1 MNKKIIQ
8 IILAFVLPLF
18 MYACTEN
25 DYGNADETKIPS
37 ITEYKDAFK
46 VSVNQDS
53 NIVTLS
59 FSGTG
64 ARPVWMVDGV
74 SHTDLTYKMVVA
86 KAGTYSIEAKV
97 SNKYGVSDGAVA
109 LSFVLN
115 NTLVPKEKITL
126 LCGGLTNS
134 TKQWV
139 WNSKVDGHFGC
150 GENYGNPTGWWS
162 CGANGKEGVGMYD
175 DVFTFG
181 YNGNGSSGTYTY
193 DPGAGKTIYVNKDCT
208 FSPLNAFNPHDGNDY
223 QATVAVQNTTWT
235 MDIVDEDL
243 FITFPAGTFVGYVPN
258 ADAYNK
264 PRFKVVNISN
274 DVVTLVHY
282 NGGIA
287 WKIQLVSKAVFDAG
301 GDTELDGSKY
311 AAAIV
316 GSWKWDETTDG
327 HFGCGENASNPTGWW
342 SCAAE
347 GKDGYGLYDDV
358 LTFNSSLAYTFDP
371 GTAGTVYVNSGC
383 KFDPFNQFNTNDGK
397 DYQATVAIQNSTYTV
412 TLENGKYYLTFP
424 AKTLV
429 TYVPSEEVYNN
440 PKYLI
445 TKMTNNL
452 LEFVSLGTGIS
463 WRYRFVRK
471 S

>member
-37 ITEYKDAFK
+37 ITEYKDAFN

-59 FSGTG
+59 FSGTE
-64 ARPVWMVDGV
+64 ARRVWMVDGV

-97 SNKYGVSDGAVA
+97 SNKYGISDGAVT

-235 MDIVDEDL
+235 MDIVGEDL

-287 WKIQLVSKAVFDAG
+287 WKIQLVSKAVFDGG
-301 GDTELDGSKY
+301 GDTELDGSMY

-316 GSWKWDETTDG
+316 GSWKWDETADG